1 MNEESTLLSFG
12 GVCKAGDCLREV
24 NIISFPLLFT
34 CSLGNSGGGGGRI
47 TGEFEN
53 SALGATDGNDS
64 TLPGHHS
71 AEGSAAPSYA
81 VMEKKRKGGRW
92 REERALELELS
103 ENFIYK
109 NKTPENRL

>member
-34 CSLGNSGGGGGRI
+34 CSLGNSGGGGRI

-53 SALGATDGNDS
+53 SALGATEAMTPHFQATTQLKGA
-64 TLPGHHS
+64 LPPAMQS
-71 AEGSAAPSYA
+71 WKRNAKEEGG
-81 VMEKKRKGGRW
+81 ERKGH
-92 REERALELELS
+92 
-103 ENFIYK
+103 
-109 NKTPENRL
+109 